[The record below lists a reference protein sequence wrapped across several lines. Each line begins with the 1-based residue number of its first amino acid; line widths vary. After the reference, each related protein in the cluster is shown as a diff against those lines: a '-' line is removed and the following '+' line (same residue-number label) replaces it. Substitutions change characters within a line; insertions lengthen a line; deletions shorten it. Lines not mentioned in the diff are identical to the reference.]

1 MVIESQN
8 IDRARGYDALL
19 IDTRGK
25 DFPGHSWI
33 TLL

>member
-1 MVIESQN
+1 MQK

-25 DFPGHSWI
+25 TDMSIDFDLDVHI
-33 TLL
+33 